1 MGASAGYGQA
11 VHNSKCAM
19 HKLGIQVLP
28 SPDMM
33 AIMGAKDALCKV
45 AMLSIGSEDMLAYY
59 TAHEFASGFK
69 QSLAFQLRG
78 IKQNRGSSCEG
89 IWTTKRQPGSSC
101 TSHDV
106 MAFMDSK
113 EMLCSGRVA
122 NIGLKDTPVQ
132 FSIIRGVCEWLQEV
146 AGIPAARHQAEQ
158 MLVRRGHRDH
168 QTAPWQR
175 TCTSPDVTVKALMGW
190 KDRHTLQGG
199 HVAHRFG
206 GHAGTLHRSG
216 WLQKGVGFPAARHQE
231 EQKLVRRS
239 I

>member
-158 MLVRRGHRDH
+158 MLVRTDTLCKVAMLHIGLEDMLAHF
-168 QTAPWQR
+168 
-175 TCTSPDVTVKALMGW
+175 TVAFDLM
-190 KDRHTLQGG
+190 TP
-199 HVAHRFG
+199 VAE
-206 GHAGTLHRSG
+206 
-216 WLQKGVGFPAARHQE
+216 K
-231 EQKLVRRS
+231 
-239 I
+239 